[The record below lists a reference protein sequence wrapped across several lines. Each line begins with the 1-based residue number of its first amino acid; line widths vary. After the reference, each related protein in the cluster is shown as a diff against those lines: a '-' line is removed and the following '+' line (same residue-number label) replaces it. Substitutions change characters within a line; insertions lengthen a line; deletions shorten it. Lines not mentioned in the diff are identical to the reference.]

1 MASNYTE
8 YYDLCQWE
16 ATDQVQRTD
25 FNADNA
31 KIDAALAGKGNC
43 RLYTGSYVGTGTKE
57 QSFTFPAKP
66 YFAAIMGGSFFIIMA
81 HGITS
86 TVSLSSFR
94 QTSVDIAWTGNT
106 ASWEVHN
113 YDQDACNLENVTYQV
128 VALLDTAE

>member
-1 MASNYTE
+1 MTDTQHYQLN
-8 YYDLCQWE
+8 QW
-16 ATDQVQRTD
+16 AADDQVLRMD
-25 FNADNA
+25 FNTDNA

-81 HGITS
+81 HGITQ

-94 QTSVDIAWTGNT
+94 QTMVNLTWTGNT
-106 ASWEVHN
+106 ASWDVFN

>member
-1 MASNYTE
+1 MNQTTNYA
-8 YYDLCQWE
+8 LPSWE
-16 ATDQVQRTD
+16 ATDRILMED
-25 FNADNA
+25 FNDMTE
-31 KIDAALAGKGNC
+31 KLDEALAGKGNC

-81 HGITS
+81 HGITQ

-94 QTSVDIAWTGNT
+94 QTMVNLTWTGNT
-106 ASWEVHN
+106 ASWDVFN

>member
-1 MASNYTE
+1 MTDTQHYQLN
-8 YYDLCQWE
+8 QW
-16 ATDQVQRTD
+16 AADDQVLRTD

-86 TVSLSSFR
+86 TVSLSGFR

-128 VALLDTAE
+128 IALLDVEA